1 MYDDGMNIGG
11 YIKFMAAGTMDDP
24 FSSYDTCII
33 LWPKNNRVLEGK
45 LMEFANP
52 NGDLDDHIS
61 PYSNRE
67 FDYNGD
73 KDKEIEHSWRQF
85 DNKPISNSSD
95 DFMHGVRR
103 RDVPYEVDKA
113 INKRDRENYFTD
125 YENNKGREFMNNWIN
140 GKQELPME
148 NKKIEV
154 EYKLTESELKQL
166 VSEAVNRLI
175 EDMSVADR
183 EKRLQNQ
190 MSWYD
195 FEHPKKDY
203 DKEGDFIDLA
213 AKGEAHARDLHKEN
227 PGLWRFAT
235 RESKIHIKPENE
247 GKFNAT
253 KKATGKSTEELKH
266 SKNPLTRKRAT
277 FAANVKKWNHK
288 GNKKD

>member
-1 MYDDGMNIGG
+1 
-11 YIKFMAAGTMDDP
+11 
-24 FSSYDTCII
+24 
-33 LWPKNNRVLEGK
+33 
-45 LMEFANP
+45 MEYENP
-52 NGDLDDHIS
+52 NGDLDDPIS
-61 PYSNRE
+61 PYSNSR

-73 KDKEIEHSWRQF
+73 KDKEIEHSWRMF
-85 DNKPISNSSD
+85 RNKPISSSSD
-95 DFMHGVRR
+95 DFMHGVRSS
-103 RDVPYEVDKA
+103 DVPYEVDKA

-125 YENNKGREFMNNWIN
+125 YENNKGREFMNNWVN

-148 NKKIEV
+148 NKRIEV
-154 EYKLTESELKQL
+154 EYKLTEGELKQL

-213 AKGEAHARDLHKEN
+213 AKGEAHARDLHKED
-227 PGLWRFAT
+227 PELWKFAT
-235 RESKIHIKPENE
+235 RVRESKIHIKPENE

-277 FAANVKKWNHK
+277 FAANAKKWNHK

>member
-125 YENNKGREFMNNWIN
+125 YENNKGRNFMNNWVN
-140 GKQELPME
+140 GNQELPME
-148 NKKIEV
+148 SRKINV
-154 EYKLTESELKQL
+154 EYRLTESELKQL
-166 VSEAVNRLI
+166 VSEAVNKLI

-183 EKRLQNQ
+183 EKRMQNQ
-190 MSWYD
+190 MSWHD
-195 FEHPKKDY
+195 FEHQPEDI
-203 DKEGDFIDLA
+203 DKTSDLINKA
-213 AKGEAHARDLHKEN
+213 VKGHAHAHDLHKED
-227 PGLWRFAT
+227 PKTWKYVT
-235 RESKIHIKPENE
+235 DVKESEIKIKPENK

-277 FAANVKKWNHK
+277 FAANAKKWS
-288 GNKKD
+288 KK